1 MKDNTER
8 TDSSRSTD
16 LTDTGRK
23 NNGIRNTKTK
33 DKKTFDCEMT
43 VLALGSRPDNTI
55 VKELK
60 EAGIEPLVIGDCN
73 KVGKIADA
81 TKAAYLA
88 AVSI

>member
-1 MKDNTER
+1 MAAGTAIYTSEKLTAIYNDKIETE
-8 TDSSRSTD
+8 
-16 LTDTGRK
+16 
-23 NNGIRNTKTK
+23 NTKTK
-33 DKKTFDCEMT
+33 AKKTFECELT
-43 VLALGSRPDNTI
+43 VLALGSRPDSGI

-81 TKAAYLA
+81 TKTAYLA

>member
-33 DKKTFDCEMT
+33 DNVAKLIF
-43 VLALGSRPDNTI
+43 I
-55 VKELK
+55 
-60 EAGIEPLVIGDCN
+60 I
-73 KVGKIADA
+73 
-81 TKAAYLA
+81 
-88 AVSI
+88 